1 MARSLAGSTQRPEIR
16 LQSGPT
22 LTDHP
27 AADVCPHEEGPC
39 ITLTEESRYVLL
51 GGRVS
56 AEPFIHPPMVLAWR
70 SCAN

>member
-1 MARSLAGSTQRPEIR
+1 MARSLADSTQRPEIR

-39 ITLTEESRYVLL
+39 ITLDRGVQIRLL
-51 GGRVS
+51 EGPGIR
-56 AEPFIHPPMVLAWR
+56 AALH
-70 SCAN
+70 